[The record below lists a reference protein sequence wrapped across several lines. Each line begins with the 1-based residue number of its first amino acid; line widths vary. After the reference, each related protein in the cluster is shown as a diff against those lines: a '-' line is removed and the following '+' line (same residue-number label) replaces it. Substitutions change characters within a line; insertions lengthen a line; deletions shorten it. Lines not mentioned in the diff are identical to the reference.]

1 MQTDIRDHIRAAL
14 AGVGC
19 RRCVL
24 FGSHARGDSNTDS
37 DYDLLII
44 VDHPISPEERSGIAR
59 TVRTRLAEHF
69 IPADVL
75 VRSSQ
80 EAQREQRLTG
90 AVVGNALA
98 EGVTL

>member
-1 MQTDIRDHIRAAL
+1 VQPNVRDLIRSAL
-14 AGVGC
+14 AGIHC
-19 RRCVL
+19 ERCVL
-24 FGSHARGDSNTDS
+24 FGSHARDDDDVDS

-44 VDHPISPEERSGIAR
+44 VDHPVSPEERSEIAC
-59 TVRTRLAEHF
+59 TVRTRLAEHL

-80 EAQREQRLTG
+80 EAQREQRLAG